1 MREIYVS
8 AANFAPGKAIR
19 SRLFRAVERFELQS
33 CGAFGC
39 LCTAGIVTVSR
50 ARVSSSAANSLT
62 RIEPRALGVGIRLSE
77 SCASLSLREA
87 LPTRTPSPSFPRRSV
102 TVRREA
108 PRECHEVRP
117 FARKRAERSSASPR
131 KLAAQPPAH
140 GLGIARPPRYGLLA
154 VKDIESG
161 SDLEQG
167 GAGCPRRTLRSP
179 GAERSRLPYAAK
191 PRGRGQADVEDTRRR
206 PRAKMPTAC
215 EDADRAR
222 RCRPRAK
229 N

>member
-1 MREIYVS
+1 M
-8 AANFAPGKAIR
+8 
-19 SRLFRAVERFELQS
+19 
-33 CGAFGC
+33 
-39 LCTAGIVTVSR
+39 TVSR

-108 PRECHEVRP
+108 PRECHESAPSRESAPSEARHPRANLPRSRP
-117 FARKRAERSSASPR
+117 RARTLDRRPSALR
-131 KLAAQPPAH
+131 TNYKQPKFWSVEN
-140 GLGIARPPRYGLLA
+140 L
-154 VKDIESG
+154 K
-161 SDLEQG
+161 QG